1 MNICVKS
8 AWFYSFCTRFK
19 THEKHP
25 RCTSVHIW
33 ALFNSSIQSF
43 LPISRLSSSLSLG
56 KYLSVCSCSASSC
69 QEPVR
74 GGSSPFRLQCN
85 ERLLPEGGMDRSQN
99 CCITEQLLFFFF
111 CSKVL
116 QSNAQRYLS
125 YMLLFFFSQISFHP
139 LNALRRGYSDREYFL
154 NQTLCTKTGQ
164 RQPKRT
170 SATCT
175 LDFSPASMWK
185 NVFSL
190 AMSNV
195 SPLEWS
201 QCPYN
206 YHPSRI

>member
-1 MNICVKS
+1 MAPLPSGYS
-8 AWFYSFCTRFK
+8 AMSVFCQRGAWIARK
-19 THEKHP
+19 TAA
-25 RCTSVHIW
+25 S
-33 ALFNSSIQSF
+33 Q
-43 LPISRLSSSLSLG
+43 
-56 KYLSVCSCSASSC
+56 SSC
-69 QEPVR
+69 
-74 GGSSPFRLQCN
+74 F
-85 ERLLPEGGMDRSQN
+85 
-99 CCITEQLLFFFF
+99 FFFF

-195 SPLEWS
+195 SPLE
-201 QCPYN
+201 
-206 YHPSRI
+206 